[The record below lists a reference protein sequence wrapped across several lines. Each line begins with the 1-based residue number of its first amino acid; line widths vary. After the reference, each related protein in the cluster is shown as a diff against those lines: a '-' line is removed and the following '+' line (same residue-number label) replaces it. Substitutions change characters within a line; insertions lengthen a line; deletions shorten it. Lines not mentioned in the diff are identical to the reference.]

1 MQIGLCVFIVCQSEF
16 VEVELSK
23 KNRKVKLYSKTAKSS
38 FQKRSSGRSERP
50 AFISLFLCWFL
61 YYIWSAGN
69 EALSPTE
76 NCSIYNASVTVMA
89 PSASISALVN

>member
-23 KNRKVKLYSKTAKSS
+23 RS
-38 FQKRSSGRSERP
+38 FGRSERP
-50 AFISLFLCWFL
+50 AFISRFLCWFL

>member
-16 VEVELSK
+16 VEEELS
-23 KNRKVKLYSKTAKSS
+23 
-38 FQKRSSGRSERP
+38 KRSSGRSERL

-69 EALSPTE
+69 EVLSPTE